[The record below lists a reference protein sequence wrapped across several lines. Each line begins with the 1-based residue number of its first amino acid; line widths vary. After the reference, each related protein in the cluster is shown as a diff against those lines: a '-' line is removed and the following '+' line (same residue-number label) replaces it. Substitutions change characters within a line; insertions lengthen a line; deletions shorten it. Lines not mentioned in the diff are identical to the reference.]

1 MQKEYDLDVTITL
14 DTATVEFLYKLKF
27 LLGSEHSRRTW
38 YQNLVK
44 DNFEEIMESE
54 DCYIDEPYDGFDAF
68 PKTVLFFV
76 RVYEESPEFLDS
88 VVNKTGMS
96 HSAVLRWLVIR
107 ELRKYEAI
115 IRNRHQRGIS

>member
-14 DTATVEFLYKLKF
+14 DTATVEYLYKFKF

-68 PKTVLFFV
+68 PKTVHFFP
-76 RVYEESPEFLDS
+76 RVYEESPELLDS
-88 VVNKTGMS
+88 IVNKTGMS
-96 HSAVLRWLVIR
+96 HSSILRWLVIR
-107 ELRKYEAI
+107 ELRKLELH
-115 IRNRHQRGIS
+115 IRQNNS